1 MLAFNFVPTS
11 SFVSAVAFVAA
22 HAKGTIAPIHKYL
35 LLKVQDNGVVS
46 VQATNGS
53 YYLGRSCRVDAV

>member
-46 VQATNGS
+46 VQGSNGS
-53 YYLGRSCRVDAV
+53 Y